1 MTERPGAV
9 RFLAGGEARIGA
21 LSGETIRD
29 AGPSGPR
36 GFVPTSESW
45 AQIDAATGEGY
56 ALDDVVLLPPVVP
69 GKVICI
75 GINYKA
81 HAAETGR
88 EPPEIPVVFAKY
100 PSCLVG
106 HEASIVLPPEESRP
120 DFEGELAVVF
130 CETFTRATRAN
141 ALSRVGGYTAFND
154 VSGRWHQRETPL
166 RQFTLAKS
174 FDTFGPIGPCLVRT
188 EGADLTDLNLTTV
201 VSGETMQDTN
211 TSDLIFPV
219 DVLVEYISR
228 ATTIEAGDVLA
239 TGTPGGVGD
248 GRTPPRYLQPG
259 DVVEISIT
267 GVPTLKNPVV
277 AER

>member
-1 MTERPGAV
+1 MSGRVGAV
-9 RFLAGGEARIGA
+9 RFLAAGEARIGA

-36 GFVPTSESW
+36 GFVPTVEAW
-45 AQIDAATGEGY
+45 AALDAATGEGY

-69 GKVICI
+69 SKVVCI

-100 PSCLVG
+100 PSSLVG
-106 HEASIVLPPEESRP
+106 HGASIVLPPEESRP

-130 CETFTRATRAN
+130 SQTFKRASRAT
-141 ALSRVGGYTAFND
+141 ALQRVGAYTAFND

-174 FDTFGPIGPCLVRT
+174 FDTFGPIGPCLVRS
-188 EGADLTDLNLTTV
+188 EGADLANLGLKTV

-219 DVLVEYISR
+219 DVLVEYVSR
-228 ATTIEAGDVLA
+228 STTIEAGDVLA

-248 GRTPPRYLQPG
+248 GRTPPRYLRPG
-259 DVVEISIT
+259 DVVEITID
-267 GVPTLKNPVV
+267 GVPTLRNPVV
-277 AER
+277 AES

>member
-1 MTERPGAV
+1 MNGRAGAV
-9 RFLAGGEARIGA
+9 RFLAGGEVRLGA

-29 AGPSGPR
+29 AGPSGPK
-36 GFVPTSESW
+36 GFVPTAEAW
-45 AQIDAATGEGY
+45 AALDAATGEGY

-69 GKVICI
+69 TKVVCI

-88 EPPEIPVVFAKY
+88 EPPEIPVVFAKW
-100 PSCLVG
+100 PSSLIG
-106 HEASIVLPPEESRP
+106 HGASIVLPPEESRP

-130 CETFTRATRAN
+130 SQTFQRASKAM
-141 ALSRVGGYTAFND
+141 ALKMVGAYTAFND

-188 EGADLTDLNLTTV
+188 DGADLTNLGLKTV

-219 DVLVEYISR
+219 DALVEYISR
-228 ATTIEAGDVLA
+228 STTIEAGDVLA

-248 GRTPPRYLQPG
+248 GRTPPRYLRNG
-259 DVVEISIT
+259 DVVEITID
-267 GVPTLKNPVV
+267 GVPTLRNPVV
-277 AER
+277 GES